1 MFSKRRTSRELERDQ
16 EGQEQPQMRDENVA
30 EAPEYFEPEAPVQE
44 NEIEVEA
51 AQEAKA
57 EEVVAPEEESTEN
70 QSEEQ
75 PEDKETE
82 TKASDIERA
91 YCLGA
96 GLDEA
101 TFAKAKEILE
111 KMAECVY
118 GGKFNPEGLGMALK
132 VLNYDAEVE
141 KAREEGLTLGRSE
154 CIAEVF
160 RNRRKAAEKAADLPH
175 FRGAKG
181 MGSPFQGG
189 SIFDVARD
197 AK

>member
-1 MFSKRRTSRELERDQ
+1 
-16 EGQEQPQMRDENVA
+16 
-30 EAPEYFEPEAPVQE
+30 
-44 NEIEVEA
+44 
-51 AQEAKA
+51 
-57 EEVVAPEEESTEN
+57 
-70 QSEEQ
+70 
-75 PEDKETE
+75 
-82 TKASDIERA
+82 
-91 YCLGA
+91 
-96 GLDEA
+96 
-101 TFAKAKEILE
+101 
-111 KMAECVY
+111 MAECVY

-141 KAREEGLTLGRSE
+141 KAREKGLTLGRSE

-160 RNRRKAAEKAADLPH
+160 RNRRKAAEKAAEVPH

>member
-1 MFSKRRTSRELERDQ
+1 MFSKRKTNKELEREQ
-16 EGQEQPQMRDENVA
+16 EGQAQPQLRDENVA
-30 EAPEYFEPEAPVQE
+30 EASVSSEAEEPVQE
-44 NEIEVEA
+44 METEVEVA
-51 AQEAKA
+51 P
-57 EEVVAPEEESTEN
+57 EVQPEEESTEDQHES
-70 QSEEQ
+70 QSEAK
-75 PEDKETE
+75 PEEKETE
-82 TKASDIERA
+82 ATASEIERA

-96 GLDEA
+96 GIDEV

-118 GGKFNPEGLGMALK
+118 GAKFNPEGLGMALK

-160 RNRRKAAEKAADLPH
+160 RNRRKAAEKAAEVPH